1 MRARL
6 SVLAVAVALAGC
18 GGEDQPADA
27 VPKDLPVSAEQ
38 AQTVDAKAF
47 PAVDGRSLD
56 DIAAE
61 YETAGPQAI
70 IATSVFRVGENRLAF
85 GLLDENLKF
94 FYGKTVVYVEPE
106 AGEVQGPIPAPA
118 DILLTQPRYRS
129 KQAATEAD
137 PFVANYEALATFDE
151 TGLHRALVVSDLGGG
166 KRIAATLD
174 FEVKTAR
181 ADRIPDVGEPAPK
194 VRTDTLASLKG
205 DETLLDTRDPAAP
218 DLHRDVFAEVAGTK
232 PVALLFAT
240 PALCQSRVCGP
251 VVDEALQLKAKY
263 GDRIT
268 FIHQEV
274 FEGNDPNKGLR
285 EPLARFRLQTEPW
298 LFTVKADGTI
308 AARLEGSFGLRA
320 FERALQAAL

>member
-1 MRARL
+1 MIRARL
-6 SVLAVAVALAGC
+6 TVLITAAALAGC
-18 GGEDQPADA
+18 GGSDKPAELPED
-27 VPKDLPVSAEQ
+27 VPVSAEQ
-38 AQTVDAKAF
+38 AQTVDVKAF
-47 PAVDGRSLD
+47 PAVDGRALD

-61 YETAGPQAI
+61 FDTAGPQAI

-85 GLLDENLKF
+85 GLLDESLKF
-94 FYGKTVVYVEPE
+94 VYGKTVVYVEPD
-106 AGEVQGPIPAPA
+106 GGDVQGPIAAPA
-118 DILLTQPRYRS
+118 DVLLTQPRYRS
-129 KQAATEAD
+129 RQAATEAD
-137 PFVANYEALATFDE
+137 PFVANYEALMTLDE
-151 TGLHRALVVSDLGGG
+151 AGLHRALVVSDLGGG

-174 FEVKTAR
+174 FEVKTAK
-181 ADRIPDVGEPAPK
+181 ADKIPDVGEPAPK
-194 VRTDTLASLKG
+194 VRTDTLGSVKG

-218 DLHRDVFAEVAGTK
+218 ELHEDVFAEVAGKK

-251 VVDEALQLKAKY
+251 VVDEALQLKASY

-274 FEGNDPNKGLR
+274 FKGNDPNKGLR
-285 EPLARFRLQTEPW
+285 EPLARYGLQTEPW

-320 FERALQAAL
+320 FERALKAAL